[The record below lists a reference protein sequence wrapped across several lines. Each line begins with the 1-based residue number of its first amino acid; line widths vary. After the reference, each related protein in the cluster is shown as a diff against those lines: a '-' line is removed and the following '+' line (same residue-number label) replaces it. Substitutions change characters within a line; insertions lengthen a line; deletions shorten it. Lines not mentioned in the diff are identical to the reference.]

1 MTWKQILHCWGSWCH
16 SNWVFWAWFFNL
28 QCQNAYGA
36 NLSDLKQPFRS
47 PVVFVCSLWSQIG
60 SGRQHA
66 LPSAVMPSV
75 HHMFWCTALVSSF
88 QVFKKTAWCEDV
100 SLSFNMTA
108 LQICPF
114 AVLNVILF
122 RCLFNANRQT
132 NNRTPFLGVLLIWQ
146 IGLGKIPKASPRENG
161 DNYSL
166 AFNSRLDIVDRWS
179 MT

>member
-1 MTWKQILHCWGSWCH
+1 MVWNSRADRPSSSFDPCG
-16 SNWVFWAWFFNL
+16 
-28 QCQNAYGA
+28 
-36 NLSDLKQPFRS
+36 LKKS
-47 PVVFVCSLWSQIG
+47 

-75 HHMFWCTALVSSF
+75 HHMFWWTASVSSF
-88 QVFKKTAWCEDV
+88 QVFQKIAWCEDV

-114 AVLNVILF
+114 AVLNVVLF

-161 DNYSL
+161 DSYSL
-166 AFNSRLDIVDRWS
+166 AFNTRFDYCGRMKYDLNLTEFGASKKRESGGRKKR
-179 MT
+179 